1 MKTLFTRINGA
12 VTAPRGF
19 RAAGF
24 AAGLK
29 ASGKKDMAL
38 IVSDTPAVVAAV
50 FTTNQV
56 KAAPVKL
63 SMQHAKSGKA
73 SAIVVNSGNANA
85 CTGSSGM
92 IHARAMACAVGRRLG
107 CGEERVLVCSTGRIG
122 VNLPIVKVE
131 TGIKRLLGILSPRG
145 GAAAAQ
151 AIMTTD
157 TFAKQG
163 AVQFK
168 AGGRTIRIGG
178 IAKGAGMIQPNMA
191 TMLGFLTTDAA
202 IPRAAL
208 QKALTHAVDH
218 SFNRISVDG
227 DTSTNDTV
235 ILLANGVA
243 GAPPLAKFQEALDFV
258 CLELAKMIVRD
269 GEGVSKFVTLNVH
282 GAVSDRDAAMAA
294 RSVANSLLVKTS
306 WCGGDPNWGRI
317 LDALGYSRAKVDGD
331 LVDVAYNGVPAARSS
346 MATRTPLTKLRKIVA
361 QPTFTIDI
369 HLHLG
374 RGQCTM
380 HTCDLTEKYVELNKG
395 E

>member
-1 MKTLFTRINGA
+1 
-12 VTAPRGF
+12 
-19 RAAGF
+19 
-24 AAGLK
+24 
-29 ASGKKDMAL
+29 
-38 IVSDTPAVVAAV
+38 
-50 FTTNQV
+50 
-56 KAAPVKL
+56 
-63 SMQHAKSGKA
+63 
-73 SAIVVNSGNANA
+73 
-85 CTGSSGM
+85 
-92 IHARAMACAVGRRLG
+92 
-107 CGEERVLVCSTGRIG
+107 VLVCSTGRIG
-122 VNLPIVKVE
+122 VNLPVVKVE
-131 TGIKRLLGILSPRG
+131 AGIKQLLGILSPRG

-157 TFAKQG
+157 TFAKQV

-168 AGGRTIRIGG
+168 AGGRTIRVGG

-191 TMLGFLTTDAA
+191 TMLSFLTTDAA

-208 QKALTHAVDH
+208 QKALTRAVNH

-317 LDALGYSRAKVDGD
+317 LDALGYSRAKVDED
-331 LVDVAYNGVPAARSS
+331 LVDVAYNAVPAVRGG
-346 MATRTPLTKLRKIVA
+346 MATRTPLARLRKIVA
-361 QPTFTIDI
+361 QPTFTIDV

-374 RGQCTM
+374 RGHCTM
-380 HTCDLTEKYVELNKG
+380 HTCDLTEKYVELNRG